1 MINFKGNVDKIRFNS
16 NNIITVK
23 LNGEVLF
30 GNETPL
36 YKFGLLSDVHVDGDG
51 NDTYYTVTKFKNAID
66 YYNKN
71 CSFIVIS
78 GDVSYDGRESDF
90 IKYKELKD
98 SINIPIKT
106 CSGNHDAY
114 GIEYYK
120 TYTNDSIYYEYLYK
134 NDVFLF
140 LGADSS
146 FTYDKPLTDEEM
158 EWFKNKVNAYS
169 NKRIFVIFH
178 FFMTPP
184 GNANNLA
191 KTDIFN
197 STSSQYNEINTILK
211 ENKNIIFCAG
221 HSHLEFAMERYDTKA
236 NFVQKGETCA
246 KIHTPSLGYP
256 KTNDTGVSSS
266 DTYNLKDV
274 GFGYV
279 VEVYDKYV
287 VFKGIRF
294 SKTDYSILNQ
304 YTYKVTM

>member
-1 MINFKGNVDKIRFNS
+1 MFVFNGNIGKIKLNS
-16 NNIITVK
+16 NNISTAK
-23 LNGEVLF
+23 LNGNILF
-30 GNETPL
+30 GNELPL
-36 YKFGLLSDVHVDGDG
+36 YKFGLLSDTHVSGDTEDIC
-51 NDTYYTVTKFKNAID
+51 NTVAKFKNAID
-66 YYNKN
+66 YFDKN

-78 GDVSYDGRESDF
+78 GDISYDGRERDF

-98 SINIPIKT
+98 SIDIPIKT

-120 TYTNDSIYYEYLYK
+120 SYTNDAIYYEYLYK

-140 LGADSS
+140 LGADGS
-146 FTYDKPLTDEEM
+146 FNYDKPLTDEAM
-158 EWFKNKVNAYS
+158 EWFKNKVKEHA

-197 STSSQYNEINTILK
+197 HNSAQYKEIDTILK

-221 HSHLEFAMERYDTKA
+221 HSHLEFAMERYDKNA
-236 NFVQKGETCA
+236 NFVQKGETCD

-256 KTNDTGVSSS
+256 KTNDTGISNS
-266 DTYNLKDV
+266 DTYNLEDV
-274 GFGYV
+274 GFGYI
-279 VEVYDKYV
+279 VEVYSNYV
-287 VFKGIRF
+287 IFKGIKF
-294 SKTDYSILNQ
+294 TKTSQSILSN
-304 YTYKVTM
+304 YTYKI